1 MSTIANNSGPPAK
14 LPKTLKAP
22 KPPKPY
28 HKGHVSEDLFAA
40 ASQLIESEGLES
52 LTVRRLCREVGVTAA
67 NFYNHYPSLEHL
79 MLDVAAEGM
88 EALQA
93 INHRVI
99 KRAKSRSEQ
108 LVSTA
113 VQIVDFS
120 VEHLD
125 LFRIMF
131 GQVADSEKHERYLG
145 AATRSFGGLVR
156 LIYGE
161 DIYRP
166 DDVAWSHAHCPK
178 AYAYFGFIYGLARL
192 VSMRLYTFPSGTKTE
207 RQQFVKTLTLTFVQG
222 LDLPEAPLP

>member
-1 MSTIANNSGPPAK
+1 MSTIANNPGPPAK
-14 LPKTLKAP
+14 PAKALKA
-22 KPPKPY
+22 PKPY
-28 HKGHVSEDLFAA
+28 HKGHVSEDLFSA

-93 INHRVI
+93 INNRVL

-120 VEHLD
+120 IDHSD

-131 GQVADSEKHERYLG
+131 GQVADSEKHERYRG
-145 AATRSFGGLVR
+145 AATNSFGGLVR

-161 DIYRP
+161 DIFRQ
-166 DDVAWSHAHCPK
+166 DDVAWSHANCPK
-178 AYAYFGFIYGLARL
+178 AYAYFSFIYGLARL

-207 RQQFVKTLTLTFVQG
+207 RQQFVRTLTLTFVQG